1 MEGCFG
7 CISLTSLHLYM
18 RCQVLFLLVSS
29 MFDKSFCFIIYMLF
43 WFPVMQVHGPA
54 TTRVH
59 AMPCTRFFLGRV
71 CCSFA
76 AHQPLMLL
84 QQGTMHSAQKK
95 FADMVAGIGAGID
108 AGIGVGMPHTYRRV
122 YRCLYR
128 RLYRRPYRRYDTD
141 VYTEAHTDAAGI
153 SNMSICAGMSLGMR
167 LMCCSDP

>member
-1 MEGCFG
+1 MYFSTRYGRMFW
-7 CISLTSLHLYM
+7 LYIFDLYTFVHALSSSVPA
-18 RCQVLFLLVSS
+18 RAFCVRQIFLF
-29 MFDKSFCFIIYMLF
+29 YHMLF
-43 WFPVMQVHGPA
+43 WLPVMQVHGPA

-95 FADMVAGIGAGID
+95 FAYMVIGKGAGID

-122 YRCLYR
+122 YR
-128 RLYRRPYRRYDTD
+128 RLYR
-141 VYTEAHTDAAGI
+141 
-153 SNMSICAGMSLGMR
+153 
-167 LMCCSDP
+167 